1 MVLYISVYI
10 NPSLCI
16 SVSVCVWCACVCVC
30 VKKKLHNK
38 IEASENSIHICMK
51 EARVCVLR
59 KNYIIKLQTTSKALK
74 NTLLICM
81 KEVRAVLY

>member
-16 SVSVCVWCACVCVC
+16 SVSVCVCCIIKLRTTSKASKNSLHICMKEARVCVL
-30 VKKKLHNK
+30 KKSYLIKSQTTSKAL
-38 IEASENSIHICMK
+38 ENSLHICMK

-59 KNYIIKLQTTSKALK
+59 KS
-74 NTLLICM
+74 
-81 KEVRAVLY
+81 

>member
-30 VKKKLHNK
+30 VLRKSCIIKLQTTSK
-38 IEASENSIHICMK
+38 ASENSLHICMK
-51 EARVCVLR
+51 EARVCVL
-59 KNYIIKLQTTSKALK
+59 KKSYLKKSHTTSKALE
-74 NTLLICM
+74 N
-81 KEVRAVLY
+81 

>member
-16 SVSVCVWCACVCVC
+16 SVSVCLVCMC
-30 VKKKLHNK
+30 VK
-38 IEASENSIHICMK
+38 ASENSLHICIKEARVCVLKKSYLIKSQTTSKALENSLHICMK

-59 KNYIIKLQTTSKALK
+59 KLINKKANHK
-74 NTLLICM
+74 
-81 KEVRAVLY
+81 